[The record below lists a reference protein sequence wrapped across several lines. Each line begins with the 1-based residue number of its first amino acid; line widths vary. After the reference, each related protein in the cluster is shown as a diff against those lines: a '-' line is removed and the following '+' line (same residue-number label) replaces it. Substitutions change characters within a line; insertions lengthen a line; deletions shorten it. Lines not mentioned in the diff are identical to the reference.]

1 LLEDYIYM
9 LVWLGVNSE
18 EHSFLGM

>member
-1 LLEDYIYM
+1 LLEDHIYI
-9 LVWLGVNSE
+9 LVWLGVDSE